1 MGRHRMMATEHI
13 LLESDEREI
22 PEAQGARKVHATLR
36 LKNAFRR
43 HAIELDIIDYYFL
56 SVRTRHWRAGLTEYV
71 LDLRF
76 IDPKLRLSRHIAWR
90 WMYGVIGLAAATVGS
105 AWWIASSKS
114 TWWKHDW
121 MPVCAGLF
129 VATVLAIVV
138 CAYRTT
144 ETLTVYSGHGKAQ
157 LLQFV
162 GSLGTFRALRRFT
175 VKLAAHVRIAFAARR
190 PNKAEH
196 LRDEMREHFRLKEAG
211 VISAEEYDES
221 KRLILQQHA

>member
-22 PEAQGARKVHATLR
+22 PDAQAARKVHASLR
-36 LKNAFRR
+36 LRNAFRR
-43 HAIELDIIDYYFL
+43 HAIALDIIDYYFL
-56 SVRTRHWRAGLTEYV
+56 SVRTRHWRSGPAEYV

-76 IDPKLRLSRHIAWR
+76 IDPRLRLARHIAWR
-90 WMYGVIGLAAATVGS
+90 WMYAALGLGALTVGS
-105 AWWIASSKS
+105 AWWIATSANP
-114 TWWKHDW
+114 WWKHGW
-121 MPVCAGLF
+121 FPVCLGFLFATALAGL
-129 VATVLAIVV
+129 V

-144 ETLTVYSGHGKAQ
+144 ETLTVYSGHGHAQ
-157 LLQFV
+157 LLRFV
-162 GSLGTFRALRRFT
+162 GSLGTFRSLRRFT

-190 PNKAEH
+190 PNKTEH

-211 VISAEEYDES
+211 VISDEDYDQS